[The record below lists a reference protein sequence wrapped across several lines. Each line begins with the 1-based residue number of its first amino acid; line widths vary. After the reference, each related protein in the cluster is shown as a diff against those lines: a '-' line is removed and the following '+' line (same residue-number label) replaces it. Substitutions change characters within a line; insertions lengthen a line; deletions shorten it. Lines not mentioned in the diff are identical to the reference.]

1 MTHEGSAPIVLIFVI
16 GLSVFPGVVAMV
28 RHHHQRGAIAVLN
41 LLLGW
46 TGLGWAIALIWACT
60 AIHLPQAAKG

>member
-46 TGLGWAIALIWACT
+46 SGLGWIIA
-60 AIHLPQAAKG
+60 